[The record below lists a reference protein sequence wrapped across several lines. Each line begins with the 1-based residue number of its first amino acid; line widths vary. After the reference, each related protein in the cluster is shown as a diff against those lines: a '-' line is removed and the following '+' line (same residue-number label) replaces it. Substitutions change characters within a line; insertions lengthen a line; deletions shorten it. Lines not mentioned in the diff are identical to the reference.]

1 MTKYQLKVILK
12 SGDRVKIVGP
22 HFRKKPG
29 FGQLGSVRQI
39 ERVEAWCMVEVAGVG
54 EPLRCL
60 PEDIEFIDPK

>member
-22 HFRKKPG
+22 HFKKKAG
-29 FGQLGSVRQI
+29 FGQIGSVRQI
-39 ERVEAWCMVEVAGVG
+39 ERVENWCTVEVAGIP

-60 PEDIEFIDPK
+60 PEDIDFVDPN